1 MQFSLGEKYNKLR
14 ILLFNRIYNF
24 FPLWRLSMCKKNKI
38 ILSVIL
44 FTLIPALLTYSARSV
59 SFLDNLKSAGFI
71 GGHVNLIILKDYLL
85 LAEIIFSALL
95 LSVNLTF
102 TTLKKNS
109 LLEQRNSL
117 IKLSKYIFLR
127 GLEKATEISH
137 IDMNIRIFVP
147 HKNKIL
153 VFNRFININIGNE
166 IEFELIY
173 ISGLNEIDDVQNLKF
188 QVFPISEG
196 LVGKCYKNKY
206 INYDTNIKLNSI
218 TKYNFSNYQKSK
230 LINIEFYLC
239 CPIFNKNETIVSIIV
254 FESAQKLEITKE
266 TEPIWHDFILGF
278 SQSLYDYVPEL
289 FK

>member
-1 MQFSLGEKYNKLR
+1 
-14 ILLFNRIYNF
+14 
-24 FPLWRLSMCKKNKI
+24 MCKKNKI

-44 FTLIPALLTYSARSV
+44 FTLIPALLTYSAKSV
-59 SFLDNLKSAGFI
+59 SFLDNLKTAGFI
-71 GGHVNLIILKDYLL
+71 GGHVNLIIIKDYLL

-95 LSVNLTF
+95 LSVNLAL

-147 HKNKIL
+147 HKKKFLI
-153 VFNRFININIGNE
+153 FDKHFSINIENE
-166 IEFELIY
+166 IEFQLRY
-173 ISGLNEIDDVQNLKF
+173 INGLNETDDVQNLKF
-188 QVFPISEG
+188 QVFPMTQG
-196 LVGKCYKNKY
+196 LVGRCYKNKY

-230 LINIEFYLC
+230 LVNVQFYLC
-239 CPIFNKNETIVSIIV
+239 CPIFDKSENIVSIIV
-254 FESAQKLEITKE
+254 FESAQKIEITKE
-266 TEPIWHDFILGF
+266 TEAIWHDFILGF